1 MAPPSAA
8 ITSRTDMVVCSPL
21 WPTVDGEVG
30 HQLLFYNCTVQA
42 S

>member
-8 ITSRTDMVVCSPL
+8 ITSRTDMVVGSPL
-21 WPTVDGEVG
+21 WPTVDGEAG